1 MLTKPE
7 KTASSARH
15 INDLHTTTGGAPR
28 RDADGRWVDLRPLVM
43 PADEKSKPK
52 FDDSTKAAIEAALEA
67 AFASSDGVTD
77 NVRYDQ
83 PIRKDTLPLASAKTI
98 SDETSL
104 AAIEQE
110 LQAQAQQATVRS
122 ATPVLSAP
130 DLSAVPSWPSP
141 APIPPPPP
149 QAFIDPA
156 PTAILPAPEAES
168 LFLKSAPEL
177 TEEPSSDAEPAESAP
192 VPEVVIPEGAAI
204 ERRDSGPISK
214 VRFTNGSTAQYR
226 YNQQGELCAFIY
238 ARLAWDTD
246 DGHVWTARDKDNEYC
261 LEGRVSVEPDGTLCI
276 QKKDIIRRIFL
287 DGTRYDLHPDGSGQT
302 SRPAQREASPGDLL
316 VMWRRLS
323 PTPIGKRSG
332 PIQTEA
338 PPPAVKSV
346 STLPKLANPVEFKPA
361 YVPPLSTSASAQAK
375 TMPSVPKSQAA
386 PITNP
391 PAMSI
396 DVGQSSQGKEE
407 QVTTI
412 KAHLTVRPQR
422 LRTRDD
428 YVKPRDAGLPTKFK
442 TSMEHFLA
450 DASIKL
456 ISKIGGEEDARLIPH
471 IDTLAKLAYEQ
482 RAIEQAEKLHERA
495 LSLREHFYGRSHE
508 TCAVNLQGLGKIQY
522 ERSNYSE
529 AAKLYQEAI
538 SLHEKNVR
546 KLSFLNSSG
555 LLDEQA
561 REAAITDLLQV
572 INALAQ
578 MYAEQ
583 AKYQDGEAQFKR
595 ALDAWN
601 SLPVAT
607 SDELCEVMHTI
618 LRNYKELLRRA
629 NRHIEAEALDAQT
642 EILLT
647 DPNPVRTV

>member
-1 MLTKPE
+1 
-7 KTASSARH
+7 
-15 INDLHTTTGGAPR
+15 
-28 RDADGRWVDLRPLVM
+28 M

-67 AFASSDGVTD
+67 AFAGTD
-77 NVRYDQ
+77 ATCDKARFEQ
-83 PIRKDTLPLASAKTI
+83 PIRRDAVQLASAKTI
-98 SDETSL
+98 SDEAGFVSL
-104 AAIEQE
+104 EQELELEQE
-110 LQAQAQQATVRS
+110 LQAQAQQTTVRDVAS
-122 ATPVLSAP
+122 VSAP
-130 DLSAVPSWPSP
+130 DLSVVPAWPLP
-141 APIPPPPP
+141 APIPPPP
-149 QAFIDPA
+149 AFIDPA
-156 PTAILPAPEAES
+156 PTAILPAPADTLPAPEAPETI
-168 LFLKSAPEL
+168 FLKSAPEIEP
-177 TEEPSSDAEPAESAP
+177 EEPPP
-192 VPEVVIPEGAAI
+192 VVIPEGAAI
-204 ERRDSGPISK
+204 ERRDGSISK

-238 ARLAWDTD
+238 ARLAWCTE

-261 LEGRVSVEPDGTLCI
+261 LEGRVSIEPDGTICI
-276 QKKDIIRRIFL
+276 QKKDIIRRIGL

-302 SRPAQREASPGDLL
+302 SRPAQRESSPGDLL

-323 PTPIGKRSG
+323 PTPLGKRNG
-332 PIQTEA
+332 PQLDTT
-338 PPPAVKSV
+338 PPAVKSV

-361 YVPPLSTSASAQAK
+361 YVPPPAPAASAQSK
-375 TMPSVPKSQAA
+375 TMPSLPKSPVAA
-386 PITNP
+386 ITTP

-396 DVGQSSQGKEE
+396 DVAEGSHSREE

-422 LRTRDD
+422 LRLSDD
-428 YVKPRDAGLPTKFK
+428 YVKPRDTGLPNKIK
-442 TSMEHFLA
+442 TSMEHFIA

-471 IDTLAKLAYEQ
+471 IDTLAKLAYDQ
-482 RAIEQAEKLHERA
+482 RSIEQAERLHERA
-495 LSLREHFYGRSHE
+495 LYLREHFYGRSHE
-508 TCAVNLQGLGKIQY
+508 TCAVSLQGLARIQY
-522 ERSNYSE
+522 ERGNYPE
-529 AAKLYQEAI
+529 AAKLYQETI
-538 SLHEKNVR
+538 TLHEKNVR

-572 INALAQ
+572 INGLAQ

-583 AKYQDGEAQFKR
+583 AKYQDSETQFKR

-607 SDELCEVMHTI
+607 SDELCTVMHTI

-642 EILLT
+642 AILLT
-647 DPNPVRTV
+647 DPVRTA

>member
-15 INDLHTTTGGAPR
+15 INDTHTTTGGAPR

-52 FDDSTKAAIEAALEA
+52 FDESTKAAIEAALEA
-67 AFASSDGVTD
+67 AFASSDGITD

-110 LQAQAQQATVRS
+110 LQAQAQQATVRN
-122 ATPVLSAP
+122 ATPVLGAP

-156 PTAILPAPEAES
+156 PTAILPAPVE
-168 LFLKSAPEL
+168 
-177 TEEPSSDAEPAESAP
+177 EPAESAP
-192 VPEVVIPEGAAI
+192 VTEVVIPEGAAI
-204 ERRDSGPISK
+204 ERRESGSVSK

-323 PTPIGKRSG
+323 PTPLVKRSG
-332 PIQTEA
+332 PINADA
-338 PPPAVKSV
+338 PPPVVKSV

-361 YVPPLSTSASAQAK
+361 YVPPLATSASAQAK
-375 TMPSVPKSQAA
+375 TMPSVPKSQPA

-396 DVGQSSQGKEE
+396 DVGQSTQGKEE

-422 LRTRDD
+422 IRTRDD
-428 YVKPRDAGLPTKFK
+428 YVKPRDTGLQTKFK
-442 TSMEHFLA
+442 TSMEHFIA

-456 ISKIGGEEDARLIPH
+456 ISKLGGEEDARLIPH
-471 IDTLAKLAYEQ
+471 IDTLAKLAHEQ
-482 RAIEQAEKLHERA
+482 RAVEQAEKLHERA

-508 TCAVNLQGLGKIQY
+508 TCAVNLQGLAKIQY
-522 ERSNYSE
+522 ERGNYQE

-538 SLHEKNVR
+538 GLHEKNVR

-561 REAAITDLLQV
+561 REAAITDLLEV
-572 INALAQ
+572 INGLAQ

-583 AKYQDGEAQFKR
+583 GRYQDGEAQFKR

-607 SDELCEVMHTI
+607 SDDLCAVMHTI

-647 DPNPVRTV
+647 DPNPVRTA

>member
-7 KTASSARH
+7 KTAGSARH
-15 INDLHTTTGGAPR
+15 IIESHTTTGGAPR
-28 RDADGRWVDLRPLVM
+28 RDPDGRWVDLRPLVM
-43 PADEKSKPK
+43 PADEKSKAK
-52 FDDSTKAAIEAALEA
+52 FDESTKAAIEAALEA
-67 AFASSDGVTD
+67 AFAGSDGISD
-77 NVRYDQ
+77 NARFEQ
-83 PIRKDTLPLASAKTI
+83 PIRKDTVQMATAKTI
-98 SDETSL
+98 SDETGF
-104 AAIEQE
+104 AALEQE
-110 LQAQAQQATVRS
+110 LQAQAQQTTVRDAS
-122 ATPVLSAP
+122 PVAPP
-130 DLSAVPSWPSP
+130 DLSSVPAWPAP
-141 APIPPPPP
+141 TPIPPLPASPPP
-149 QAFIDPA
+149 VFVDPA
-156 PTAILPAPEAES
+156 PTAILPAPQQDVSETI
-168 LFLKSAPEL
+168 FLKSAPEPNE
-177 TEEPSSDAEPAESAP
+177 EEPEVLAP
-192 VPEVVIPEGAAI
+192 VVIPDGAAI
-204 ERRDSGPISK
+204 ERRESGTISK

-226 YNQQGELCAFIY
+226 YNQQNELCAFIY
-238 ARLAWDTD
+238 ARLAWCTD

-316 VMWRRLS
+316 VMWRRIS
-323 PTPIGKRSG
+323 PTPLGKRSG
-332 PIQTEA
+332 PQPVA

-361 YVPPLSTSASAQAK
+361 YVPPATSALPASVQSKTVPSIPKHQAD
-375 TMPSVPKSQAA
+375 
-386 PITNP
+386 PITTP
-391 PAMSI
+391 PMSI
-396 DVGQSSQGKEE
+396 DVADASHSKEE

-422 LRTRDD
+422 LRQSDD
-428 YVKPRDAGLPTKFK
+428 YVKPRDAGFPTKFK
-442 TSMEHFLA
+442 TSMEHFIA

-456 ISKIGGEEDARLIPH
+456 IRKLGGEEDARLIPH

-482 RAIEQAEKLHERA
+482 RSVDQAEKLHERA

-508 TCAVNLQGLGKIQY
+508 TCAVNLQGLAKIQY
-522 ERSNYSE
+522 ERGNYPE
-529 AAKLYQEAI
+529 ATKLYQEAI
-538 SLHEKNVR
+538 TLHEKNIR
-546 KLSFLNSSG
+546 KLSFLNNSG

-583 AKYQDGEAQFKR
+583 AKYQDGETQFKR

-607 SDELCEVMHTI
+607 SDELCTVMHTI

-647 DPNPVRTV
+647 DPVRTA